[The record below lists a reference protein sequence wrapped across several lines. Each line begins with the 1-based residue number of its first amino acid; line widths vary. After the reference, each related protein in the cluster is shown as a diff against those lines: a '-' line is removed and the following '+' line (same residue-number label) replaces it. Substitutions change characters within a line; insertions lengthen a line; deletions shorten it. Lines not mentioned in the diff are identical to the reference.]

1 MLAPLLRLREAL
13 REHRGPLRADFRREY
28 GIDLD
33 TVLSPESP
41 THMTADVLLDL
52 IDGLSPQA
60 AYWRSV
66 DPDRAAWGLSEQLL
80 AELND
85 RFATFCWGLGG
96 KKGSRPEPIPRPGV
110 EPDEEVVVIGASK
123 GFDSIEEFEN
133 WYQQR
138 QHN

>member
-1 MLAPLLRLREAL
+1 MVPLLRLREAL

-33 TVLSPESP
+33 AALSPESP
-41 THMTADVLLDL
+41 IHMPADVLLDL

-60 AYWRSV
+60 AYWRAV
-66 DPDRAAWGLSEQLL
+66 APDRATWGLSEQLL

-85 RFATFCWGLGG
+85 RFALFCWGLGG
-96 KKGSRPEPIPRPGV
+96 QKGAQPKPISRPGV
-110 EPDEEVVVIGASK
+110 EPDEEVVVIGASR

-133 WYQQR
+133 WYQKR
-138 QHN
+138 RHN

>member
-1 MLAPLLRLREAL
+1 MVPLLRLREAL

-33 TVLSPESP
+33 AVLSPESSI
-41 THMTADVLLDL
+41 HMPADVLLDL

-60 AYWRSV
+60 AYWRAV
-66 DPDRAAWGLSEQLL
+66 APDRAAWGLSEQLL

-85 RFATFCWGLGG
+85 RFALLCWGLGG
-96 KKGSRPEPIPRPGV
+96 QKGAQPKPIPRPGV

-133 WYQQR
+133 WYQKR
-138 QHN
+138 RHN